1 MDVGIAVA
9 TSPGAACT
17 VQVDGWQLEVSA
29 TPTAFVS
36 PGTWYPMYS
45 GYIERWPQSWAL
57 DSTMG
62 LVDPTGVDAFALLSQ
77 RLLRDPLTEEI
88 YRRSPTFLYTLGD
101 PSDVE
106 SFADVTGNNPAA
118 PVSHSKYGPG
128 TLTSGSQIT
137 SATTGGTYTGSAST
151 VVTIANSN
159 PGTPVPGPA
168 SFISLSDVG
177 IMGPKTAN
185 TWTRMVAFRYT
196 GPLPTDRAV
205 IWSTMDRQRSGGL
218 PSGSQLWFAID
229 TAGKFYLAMG
239 GPTNNTVSLQPTNGS
254 GAITVGDGN
263 WHLAGVSMNT
273 NTGDLWVSI
282 DNVTTHWGS
291 ASASNPTGCQSDAL
305 GNWVDITTG
314 NGSVWN
320 FQGDISYAMEFPT
333 ALGPTDFTAIYSAW
347 KSSFAGDST
356 DQRYARILTY
366 AGYTGP
372 SSIQTGVTRSMGPM
386 VTSGQDALSAL
397 ADIVITE
404 NGAHYVDRQGIVTF
418 RSRGSRYNATSA
430 VYTFG
435 ENEAA
440 GEFPYEQAELDFDP
454 THLANIVQVTQT
466 STSQVF
472 TAADSTSQTNY
483 FPRTMQRDV
492 NATSALECLDAANY
506 LVSRYKNP
514 LSRVSTLKLHP
525 SANPALWPVCLG
537 LELGTRVR
545 IMRRPMGAPA
555 IQIDAFVEQIAWS
568 VDDKGEAF
576 VTLQCSPIDP
586 QPYGEFAAWHT
597 TLKTSVASGVSAIT
611 VNASQ
616 DTVNPLASQIPA
628 GTQLVLG
635 QGSANQETV
644 TVLSVGATS
653 PGWTS
658 AVITLTGAT
667 TKAHTA
673 NDVICE
679 ALPAGTTNPAAFD
692 TLATF
697 DSVAFSY

>member
-1 MDVGIAVA
+1 
-9 TSPGAACT
+9 
-17 VQVDGWQLEVSA
+17 
-29 TPTAFVS
+29 
-36 PGTWYPMYS
+36 
-45 GYIERWPQSWAL
+45 
-57 DSTMG
+57 
-62 LVDPTGVDAFALLSQ
+62 
-77 RLLRDPLTEEI
+77 
-88 YRRSPTFLYTLGD
+88 
-101 PSDVE
+101 
-106 SFADVTGNNPAA
+106 
-118 PVSHSKYGPG
+118 
-128 TLTSGSQIT
+128 
-137 SATTGGTYTGSAST
+137 
-151 VVTIANSN
+151 
-159 PGTPVPGPA
+159 
-168 SFISLSDVG
+168 
-177 IMGPKTAN
+177 
-185 TWTRMVAFRYT
+185 MVAFRYT

-291 ASASNPTGCQSDAL
+291 ASASNPTACQSDAL

-597 TLKTSVASGVSAIT
+597 TLKTTVASGVSAIT